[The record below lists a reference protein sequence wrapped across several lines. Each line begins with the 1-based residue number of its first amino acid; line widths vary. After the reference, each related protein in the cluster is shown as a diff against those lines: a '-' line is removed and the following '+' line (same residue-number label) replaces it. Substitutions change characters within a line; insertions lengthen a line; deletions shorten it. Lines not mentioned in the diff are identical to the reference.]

1 MTHLTAFFY
10 RGSRPKRVLIISA
23 AGLLILALA
32 FFLLKWSGAAKIHA
46 AREEAPKIGFIALD
60 FELEDVDG
68 KAVRLANFRGKNPVF
83 LSFWASWCPAC
94 RQEAPEYEKLHQ
106 LLGPRGL
113 KLVTISID
121 KGPGALSNVRK
132 FMEEFMLSFSP
143 LLDGKG
149 EVLELYGVIAIPT
162 TFLIDRKGKIVGKEI
177 GPKNWTVPQ
186 YLNRLEG
193 LIN

>member
-1 MTHLTAFFY
+1 MTRLTAFIY
-10 RGSRPKRVLIISA
+10 GESKPKRVLIFSA
-23 AGLLILALA
+23 VGLLILALA
-32 FFLLKWSGAAKIHA
+32 FFLLKRSGAAKIHA
-46 AREEAPKIGFIALD
+46 AREEAPKIGFVAPN

-68 KAVRLANFRGKNPVF
+68 NRVRFAEFRGKNPVF

-106 LLGPRGL
+106 LLGPKGL
-113 KLVTISID
+113 KLVSISID

-132 FMEEFMLSFSP
+132 FMEEFKLSFSP

-149 EVLELYGVIAIPT
+149 DVLELYGVIAIPT

-177 GPKNWTVPQ
+177 GPKKWTDPQ
-186 YLNRLEG
+186 FLNRLEG
-193 LIN
+193 LFN

>member
-1 MTHLTAFFY
+1 MSTTEGFFH
-10 RGSRPKRVLIISA
+10 KREQPPP
-23 AGLLILALA
+23 AGQDL
-32 FFLLKWSGAAKIHA
+32 FKKLKIQRFSEKIP
-46 AREEAPKIGFIALD
+46 APD
-60 FELEDVDG
+60 FELEDVDS

-113 KLVTISID
+113 KLVSISID

-132 FMEEFMLSFSP
+132 FMEEFKLSFSP

-177 GPKNWTVPQ
+177 GPKKWTDPQ
-186 YLNRLEG
+186 FLNRLEG
-193 LIN
+193 LFN